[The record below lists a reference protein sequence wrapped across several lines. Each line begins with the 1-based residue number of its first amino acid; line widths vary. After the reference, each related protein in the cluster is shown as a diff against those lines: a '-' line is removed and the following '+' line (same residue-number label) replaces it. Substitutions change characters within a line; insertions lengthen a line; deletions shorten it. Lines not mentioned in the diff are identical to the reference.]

1 MAVVRAAR
9 AHALARRAALRR
21 SRVSIGGR
29 DGVKPHHAV
38 RIGDVVVVEL
48 PHQRRRLIVRAL
60 GERRGPPA
68 EAKLLYDEPTPPV
81 ALETPAPGWVSL
93 FEDEWRSRR
102 DRLAPDRPGQPPSGA
117 IRAQSI

>member
-1 MAVVRAAR
+1 MKNETPSPATLRLDKWLWFARLARTRSLAAR
-9 AHALARRAALRR
+9 LCAE

-29 DGVKPHHAV
+29 DGVKPHQPV

-68 EAKLLYDEPTPPV
+68 EAKLLYEEPSPPV
-81 ALETPAPGWVSL
+81 MLENAAPGWVSL
-93 FEDEWRSRR
+93 FEDEV
-102 DRLAPDRPGQPPSGA
+102 AFET
-117 IRAQSI
+117 

>member
-1 MAVVRAAR
+1 MKNETPSPATLRLDKWLWFARLARTRSLAAR
-9 AHALARRAALRR
+9 LCAE

-29 DGVKPHHAV
+29 DGVKPHQPV

-68 EAKLLYDEPTPPV
+68 EAKLLYEEPSPPI
-81 ALETPAPGWVSL
+81 AIEAPASSWVSL
-93 FEDEWRSRR
+93 FEDDAVFET
-102 DRLAPDRPGQPPSGA
+102 
-117 IRAQSI
+117 